1 MTVQKDVTK
10 NIYVGNGS
18 TRTFP
23 FTFECP
29 AEHPEYI
36 KVYLMQDDGT
46 ALATSDYQ
54 LDMDARQITYPSSG
68 TALPEGKKLVIM
80 RELPLQQMM
89 NLVNNGPYFAED
101 VETAFDE
108 NVMAMQ
114 QIAEKLNRSIIMSV
128 DIDGD
133 AFVNE
138 VPFEAGKSFRIA
150 DDGKSIVLTEDPARV
165 LPLAQEAYAQAQAQ
179 AQSASASASAA
190 AKSEDSAAASA
201 SEAGN
206 SAQSASTSAAGAAES
221 ARLAEGYKNVAET
234 AKSDASL
241 YADNAK
247 TSADNAT
254 ASKKVAQSAAN
265 SASNFATDARSS
277 VSEAK
282 SYRDAAST
290 YATNAKN
297 YSENVNVF
305 VPSVSSDGILSWT
318 NKAGLPNPPSVNIKG
333 KDGAD
338 GGVTVDDTLSDTS
351 TNAIQNKVVKAALDN
366 RAVLDESNTFTSPNS
381 FDDIYMAD
389 GMSSLKWY
397 NGSHN
402 FVVASINSK
411 KYTGEAAT
419 AKKATQDGDGN
430 VITSTYAT
438 KTELNSCVKSVN
450 NVTPDSNGNVNISV
464 SGGGSGVTVDEELS
478 STSTNPVQ
486 NKTIYNA
493 LLNKAGTDIFSGF
506 DLNSPSATIRWRSG
520 SQNYGIL
527 TASNYS
533 GTALRATQDGAGNVI
548 TDTYTKKADFD
559 KIISDLDVAFQQ
571 KADKSDLADVATS
584 GKYTDLLNRPT
595 YVVQSVNNIKPD
607 SNGNVS
613 ISVEGGG
620 GSDITVDAELS
631 DTSTNPVQ
639 NKVVKAA
646 LDNRAVLDDVN
657 TFTSPNNFDDIYMED
672 GINSLKWYNG
682 SPNFVVASI
691 TSKRYTGEAATAKK
705 ATQDGD
711 GNVITST
718 YATKTELN
726 SCVKSVNNVTPDE
739 NGNVTIS
746 VSGGGIGGSITIDSA
761 LSSTSTNP
769 VQNKVIKD
777 ALDDKANLNKNN
789 TFLKENWFEKG
800 VSLLAYR
807 DSNSAIKWYQSPTNP
822 SIASID
828 ATNYTGTAAKATQDG
843 AGNVITETY
852 ATKSDISGVVKSVNG
867 TKPDSNGNV
876 TITVSGGSNV
886 TVDTTL
892 SATSTNP
899 IANKTVYSALGGKL
913 GKTETAYAATKA
925 TQDGAG
931 NVIATTY
938 IKTVNN
944 VKPDSNGNV
953 NISGGT
959 GGNITVDS
967 VLSPTSTNAIQN
979 KVVQQEFTSVRA
991 AIPTKVSQL
1000 TNDSGYL
1007 TQHQSLDGYV
1017 KTVNNTAP
1025 DSNGNVTIAL
1035 SGGGGV
1041 STSESNTWTG
1051 KQTFQKMK
1059 FNFESYN
1066 APRISGATDNPA
1078 ASVAVYNV
1086 QGNFTLDMSVLA
1098 GLLNNG
1104 DATLFTAYIT
1114 TNGAYTLSITNAG
1127 TLKYVGNA
1135 SDLAITVN
1143 GLLLNILLIKS
1154 SSGVLSS
1161 VAQASTLS

>member
-101 VETAFDE
+101 VELAFDE

-179 AQSASASASAA
+179 AQSASASAAAA

-206 SAQSASTSAAGAAES
+206 SAQSAGTSAAGAAES

-254 ASKKVAQSAAN
+254 ASKEVAQSAAN
-265 SASNFATDARSS
+265 SASNFATDARRS

-338 GGVTVDDTLSDTS
+338 GGVTVDDTLSDIS
-351 TNAIQNKVVKAALDN
+351 TNPVQNKVVKSALDN
-366 RAVLDESNTFTSPNS
+366 RAVLDESNTFTSPNR

-397 NGSHN
+397 NGSPN
-402 FVVASINSK
+402 FVVASINSER
-411 KYTGEAAT
+411 YTGEANT
-419 AKKATQDGDGN
+419 AKKATQDDAGN

-438 KTELNSCVKSVN
+438 KTELNSCVKTVN
-450 NVTPDSNGNVNISV
+450 NVAPDSNGNVNITV
-464 SGGGSGVTVDEELS
+464 SGGGSSVTVDDALS
-478 STSTNPVQ
+478 PTSTNAIQ
-486 NKTIYNA
+486 NKAVYNA
-493 LLNKAGTDIFSGF
+493 LLGKVGTDIYSGF
-506 DLNSPSATIRWRSG
+506 ALSSPTASIQWRGG
-520 SQNYGIL
+520 SQVVGSL
-527 TASNYS
+527 TASNYT
-533 GTALRATQDGAGNVI
+533 GTALRATQDGAGNII

-559 KIISDLDVAFQQ
+559 KIIGDLGVAFQE
-571 KADKSDLADVATS
+571 KVDRSDLADVATS
-584 GKYTDLLNRPT
+584 GKYTDLLNKPA
-595 YVVQSVNNIKPD
+595 YVVQSVNNVRPD
-607 SNGNVS
+607 DNGNV
-613 ISVEGGG
+613 
-620 GSDITVDAELS
+620 
-631 DTSTNPVQ
+631 N
-639 NKVVKAA
+639 
-646 LDNRAVLDDVN
+646 
-657 TFTSPNNFDDIYMED
+657 
-672 GINSLKWYNG
+672 
-682 SPNFVVASI
+682 
-691 TSKRYTGEAATAKK
+691 
-705 ATQDGD
+705 
-711 GNVITST
+711 
-718 YATKTELN
+718 
-726 SCVKSVNNVTPDE
+726 
-739 NGNVTIS
+739 
-746 VSGGGIGGSITIDSA
+746 VSGGSSNITIDTTLSAASTNAIANSTVYNA
-761 LSSTSTNP
+761 LSG
-769 VQNKVIKD
+769 K
-777 ALDDKANLNKNN
+777 LDK
-789 TFLKENWFEKG
+789 
-800 VSLLAYR
+800 
-807 DSNSAIKWYQSPTNP
+807 
-822 SIASID
+822 
-828 ATNYTGTAAKATQDG
+828 TGTAEYANKDS
-843 AGNVITETY
+843 AGNVITDTY
-852 ATKSDISGVVKSVNG
+852 AKKSEVSGVVKSVNG
-867 TKPDSNGNV
+867 TKPDAS
-876 TITVSGGSNV
+876 
-886 TVDTTL
+886 
-892 SATSTNP
+892 
-899 IANKTVYSALGGKL
+899 
-913 GKTETAYAATKA
+913 
-925 TQDGAG
+925 
-931 NVIATTY
+931 
-938 IKTVNN
+938 
-944 VKPDSNGNV
+944 
-953 NISGGT
+953 
-959 GGNITVDS
+959 
-967 VLSPTSTNAIQN
+967 
-979 KVVQQEFTSVRA
+979 
-991 AIPTKVSQL
+991 
-1000 TNDSGYL
+1000 
-1007 TQHQSLDGYV
+1007 
-1017 KTVNNTAP
+1017 
-1025 DSNGNVTIAL
+1025 GNVTIAV

-1066 APRISGATDNPA
+1066 ASRVSGATDNPA

-1086 QGNFTLDMSVLA
+1086 QWNFTLDMSVLA

-1114 TNGAYTLSITNAG
+1114 SNGSYTLSITNAG
-1127 TLKYVGNA
+1127 TLKYVGSA
-1135 SDLAITVN
+1135 TDLAITAN
-1143 GLLLNILLIKS
+1143 GLLLNIMLIKS
-1154 SSGVLSS
+1154 SSGDVSS
-1161 VAQASTLS
+1161 VVQASTLA